1 MVPQSFSV
9 LFSEYLLIYQS
20 LLKYSSGYSIAVDDE
35 RNTQAQKQMM
45 LSASHRNTD
54 IHIYISKLAFLVKW
68 L

>member
-20 LLKYSSGYSIAVDDE
+20 LLKYSSGYSITVSDE
-35 RNTQAQKQMM
+35 RTIQLQKQIM
-45 LSASHRNTD
+45 LSTSHQNTD
-54 IHIYISKLAFLVKW
+54 IYIYISKLAFLVKW